1 MLLNLLITIMA
12 EARERAREDA
22 HLVAKYRRAKLV
34 VDHESMVL
42 DDVEKE
48 LSMVGTAPTFL
59 TRCYLRFENHRWIG
73 PATRWIAHMR
83 LFSGERIDRELVMG
97 HQEPWIHMLCPVKL
111 DSADIFGLDE
121 PSSLNEKVVN
131 ADAD

>member
-12 EARERAREDA
+12 EARERAREEA

-42 DDVEKE
+42 DDIEQE
-48 LSMVGTAPTFL
+48 MLAAGTKPTFFR
-59 TRCYLRFENHRWIG
+59 RCYNHCMKYHYVGAVLRRVLNL
-73 PATRWIAHMR
+73 R
-83 LFSGERIDRELVMG
+83 LFTGEQIDRELVLA

-111 DSADIFGLDE
+111 DSAVEFGLG
-121 PSSLNEKVVN
+121 VVSEVDAE
-131 ADAD
+131 AD